1 MSSDRLAGRK
11 TLKVASFLEEFEKE
25 EVKRGVDI
33 VGLFNSFGV
42 KLARKGKSYSGLCPW
57 HEDKNPSLSVDR
69 EQGLYHCFGCGEAGD
84 VVSLV
89 EKMKGVGFR
98 EALEYLRKEAGRLP
112 APAPSKPDPKPP
124 AKEPE
129 SPPADLKLSLT
140 TVVDYYHRRFLESR
154 EAQSYLEA
162 RGIRKPDLYRR
173 FHIGYADGSLLT
185 AVSNG
190 QKRRLKELGVVG
202 ERGKERFFKRVI
214 LPIFNGSGEAVG
226 LYGRSVREGAK
237 LKHLYLP
244 GKHRGVFNRS
254 AGRAFEEIL
263 LTEGI
268 LDALSLM
275 ELGIENVQ
283 SLYGAAVLTEEH
295 LQALKEDR
303 VKTVVLALDN
313 DEAGRRATEELAS
326 RLLSEGL
333 AVKKIFPEAKDWNEE
348 LAGGA
353 DPKALKQKIASAPA
367 LRPPEGPR
375 EITVHRERAALL
387 LTFGEIRYRVSGLR
401 ELFVASL
408 RVNIRAEYRTE
419 RFYDN
424 LDLYSARSRTTYS
437 EHLGRLFGVEPKRIE
452 NDLVRILEH
461 LEEERDR
468 RFAVEPE
475 AGRPPE
481 LSEGDRRLG
490 LAFLRSPH
498 LFDEIVRDMEA
509 LGYVGEDLN
518 KQLVYLAASSRK
530 LQEPICLL
538 LLSQSASGKSLLVDT
553 VRRLMPEEELIA
565 VTSLSDQALNY
576 LPEGALEHK
585 FLVLGEA
592 VHSEAVEHQVREML
606 SSRELSRMV
615 TVKDEKT
622 GKMKSIQVSR
632 RAVVSLVMST
642 TRGDLNPENASRFF
656 LINADESE
664 AQTRRIHQAQ
674 REKYSLKRLQQ
685 RRSAVPQIVRKHHAA
700 QRLLAPLPIV
710 NPFASYLDFPTAL
723 VRTRRDHERF
733 VDLIAAVCFLR
744 QYQKQRK
751 RSRESAGGE
760 EIEYIECDLTD
771 YRVAYRIMVGG
782 VLSSTFAELPRSLVR
797 LYEELRAMFCEQ
809 AKTSDL
815 KPTEVTLT
823 ARQIRRQVRWVG
835 GESVK
840 KYLRKLT
847 DYEYLQVAQG
857 GQRGM
862 RNSYRLAADE
872 PIERLDCSMI
882 PTPEAIASRLLAE
895 GAPA

>member
-1 MSSDRLAGRK
+1 MVRDRLGGKR
-11 TLKVASFLEEFEKE
+11 TLKVDGFLEEFEKE

-42 KLARKGKSYSGLCPW
+42 KLTRKGKSYSGLCPW

-89 EKMKGVGFR
+89 EKMKGLGFR
-98 EALEYLRKEAGRLP
+98 EAMEYLRKEAGRPAIP
-112 APAPSKPDPKPP
+112 APARPDPQPP

-129 SPPADLKLSLT
+129 SPPADLKLTLT

-154 EAQSYLEA
+154 EAQGYLEA
-162 RGIRKPDLYRR
+162 RGIRKPELYRR

-185 AVSNG
+185 TVSNG
-190 QKRRLKELGVVG
+190 QKQRLKELGVVG
-202 ERGKERFFKRVI
+202 ERGKERFFKRI
-214 LPIFNGSGEAVG
+214 CLPIFNGSGEAVG
-226 LYGRSVREGAK
+226 LYGRSVQEGAK

-244 GKHRGVFNRS
+244 GKHRGVFNRN
-254 AGRAFEEIL
+254 AGRAFDEIL

-275 ELGIENVQ
+275 ELGVENVQ

-295 LQALKEDR
+295 LRALREDR

-313 DEAGRRATEELAS
+313 DEAGRRATEDLAS
-326 RLLSEGL
+326 RLLAQNF
-333 AVKKIFPEAKDWNEE
+333 AVKKIFPTAKDWNEE

-367 LRPPEGPR
+367 LRPPDGPG
-375 EITVHRERAALL
+375 EITVRRERASLL
-387 LTFGEIRYRVSGLR
+387 FTFGELHYRVSGMR

-408 RVNIRAEYRTE
+408 RVNIRAVYRTE

-437 EHLGRLFGVEPKRIE
+437 EHLGRLFSLEPKRIE

-461 LEEERDR
+461 LEEERDSQ
-468 RFAVEPE
+468 FAGEPE
-475 AGRPPE
+475 SGRPPE
-481 LSEGDRRLG
+481 LSEEDRRLG
-490 LAFLRSPH
+490 LAFLKSPD
-498 LFDEIVRDMEA
+498 LFQQIVSDMEA

-538 LLSQSASGKSLLVDT
+538 LLSQSSSGKSLLVDT
-553 VRRLMPEEELIA
+553 VRRLIPEEELIA

-592 VHSEAVEHQVREML
+592 VHSEAVEHQIREMI

-622 GKMKSIQVSR
+622 GKMKSLQVSR

-642 TRGDLNPENASRFF
+642 TRTDLNPENASRFF
-656 LINADESE
+656 LLNADESE

-674 REKYSLKRLQQ
+674 REKYSLKRLTE
-685 RRSAVPQIVRKHHAA
+685 RRSAVPQILRKHHAA
-700 QRLLAPLPIV
+700 QRLLQSVLIV

-733 VDLIAAVCFLR
+733 VDLIAVVCFLR
-744 QYQKQRK
+744 QYQKERK
-751 RSRESAGGE
+751 QSRETSSGE
-760 EIEYIECDLTD
+760 ELQYIECDLTD
-771 YRVAYRIMVGG
+771 YEVAYHIMVGG
-782 VLSSTFAELPRSLVR
+782 VLSSTFAELPHSLVR
-797 LYEELRAMFCEQ
+797 LYEELRLMFC
-809 AKTSDL
+809 
-815 KPTEVTLT
+815 
-823 ARQIRRQVRWVG
+823 RRR
-835 GESVK
+835 
-840 KYLRKLT
+840 
-847 DYEYLQVAQG
+847 EYSQ
-857 GQRGM
+857 
-862 RNSYRLAADE
+862 
-872 PIERLDCSMI
+872 ERPYTC
-882 PTPEAIASRLLAE
+882 
-895 GAPA
+895 